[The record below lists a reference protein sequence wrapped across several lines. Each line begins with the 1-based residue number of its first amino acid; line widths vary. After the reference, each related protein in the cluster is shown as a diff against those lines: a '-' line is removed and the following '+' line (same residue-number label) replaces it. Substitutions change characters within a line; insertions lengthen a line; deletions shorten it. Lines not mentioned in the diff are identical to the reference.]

1 MDMDIATPTLDPG
14 PATTGR
20 TGVLARVEEL
30 TAALAG
36 EVPEV
41 RSASGPAAAAAI
53 DELGALESLV
63 CAAQARQ
70 AALSA
75 ALPESKGTA
84 SQVGLARRVSPVKGR
99 VLLGLARV
107 LAAGELP
114 CTWAAFRAGAI
125 SEWRVTL
132 IARETACLTLEER
145 LRVDR
150 EVAGDRDRL
159 ALMGDRAL
167 IAACAE
173 WANRLDPA
181 AVVARRRKAV
191 RERHVGLRP
200 APDQMTWL
208 TALLPV
214 ADGVATHARLA
225 ASAECAR
232 LAGDQRSRGQ
242 VMADT
247 LVEAIT
253 HHADQARATAHRG
266 ATTWDHQ
273 PHTHTTG
280 ADAAEPAS
288 TQTETEQTEPARQGQ
303 QPGPGGGNETEI
315 VVDLPAE
322 PADGPEPD
330 RSRSD
335 VCLNVIMTDRTLFG
349 TADDPAWVDGY
360 GIIDA
365 DHARELAKNDRTWLR
380 RLFADPDTGQL
391 TAMDART
398 RRFPDGLRTLI
409 RLRDRTCRTPW
420 CDAPIRHTD
429 HIAPAAEGGP
439 TSYDNGQGL
448 CEACN
453 HTKETTGWTTRRL
466 PDTDGHQITT
476 PTGHRYR
483 TRAPAA
489 PGHQPRLDTSLIPLQ
504 ELILAS

>member
-1 MDMDIATPTLDPG
+1 M
-14 PATTGR
+14 
-20 TGVLARVEEL
+20 
-30 TAALAG
+30 
-36 EVPEV
+36 
-41 RSASGPAAAAAI
+41 
-53 DELGALESLV
+53 
-63 CAAQARQ
+63 
-70 AALSA
+70 
-75 ALPESKGTA
+75 
-84 SQVGLARRVSPVKGR
+84 
-99 VLLGLARV
+99 LLGLARV

-167 IAACAE
+167 IAVCAE

-273 PHTHTTG
+273 PHTHTTDTTG
-280 ADAAEPAS
+280 ATGAGTDPCVEAADPS
-288 TQTETEQTEPARQGQ
+288 Q
-303 QPGPGGGNETEI
+303 
-315 VVDLPAE
+315 
-322 PADGPEPD
+322 ADP
-330 RSRSD
+330 SRSD
-335 VCLNVIMTDRTLFG
+335 VCLNVIMTDRILFG

-365 DHARELAKNDRTWLR
+365 DHARELAKSDRTWLR

-420 CDAPIRHTD
+420 CDAPIRHID
-429 HIAPAAEGGP
+429 HITPAAEGGP